1 MSRLRR
7 RYIRRLRGRRVRN
20 RPSHGRARPWYPVPP
35 TDAARHQDQGHL
47 RSAWRCPRRP
57 ACRPISRSDGH
68 LSRPAHSPLR
78 QAQDRLAGMALHL
91 LDVADAVDRIR
102 RTQANGMSAA
112 IARSII
118 FAASAGLVANAVPS
132 GTCAAARRTG
142 LALQLLGR

>member
-1 MSRLRR
+1 
-7 RYIRRLRGRRVRN
+7 
-20 RPSHGRARPWYPVPP
+20 
-35 TDAARHQDQGHL
+35 
-47 RSAWRCPRRP
+47 
-57 ACRPISRSDGH
+57 
-68 LSRPAHSPLR
+68 
-78 QAQDRLAGMALHL
+78 MALHL